1 MERVFLTTSVCSPGG
16 CLTWP
21 RPVKGI
27 WGSLWN
33 AMTPE
38 VPYPDTLNVL
48 TGNPSLSKMTFSM
61 PKIHIQIEGAI

>member
-1 MERVFLTTSVCSPGG
+1 
-16 CLTWP
+16 
-21 RPVKGI
+21 
-27 WGSLWN
+27 
-33 AMTPE
+33 MTPE